1 MNVSFSL
8 GKQQKTTKDFLNQY
22 DQKRLEATLKTTK
35 ANMVATH
42 KELARSIKYLA
53 SVVKSEKINASNLS
67 QRIKYMRKKYEQARA
82 TVSDLISD
90 QDAYMNAQLSTINAQ
105 LEIVN
110 IVLDYL
116 TIYND
121 TPCDFNK
128 KA

>member
-1 MNVSFSL
+1 
-8 GKQQKTTKDFLNQY
+8 
-22 DQKRLEATLKTTK
+22 
-35 ANMVATH
+35 
-42 KELARSIKYLA
+42 
-53 SVVKSEKINASNLS
+53 
-67 QRIKYMRKKYEQARA
+67 MRKKYEQARA